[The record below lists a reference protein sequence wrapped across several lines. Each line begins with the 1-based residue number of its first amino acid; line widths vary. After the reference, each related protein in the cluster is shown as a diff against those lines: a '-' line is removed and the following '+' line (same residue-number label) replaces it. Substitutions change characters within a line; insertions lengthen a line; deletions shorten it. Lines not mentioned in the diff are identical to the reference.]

1 MNKAVFLD
9 RDGVINHV
17 EPGKYVTKVEDF
29 KILPGVI
36 GALKRFKRLGYL
48 IIIITNQFGIY
59 LGKATEQDVNAIHE
73 HMKKEFE
80 KFGITIDA
88 IYVCPDYSSDRKPK
102 LGMFVKAIRDWNID
116 VKESYVIGDS
126 LSDLVAADTLGCRS
140 ILVKSPLSPTIAAN
154 LLEAS
159 KVIENE
165 TKNSNNR

>member
-1 MNKAVFLD
+1 MNKAIFLD
-9 RDGVINHV
+9 RDGVINYV
-17 EPGKYVTKVEDF
+17 EPGKYITKVEDF

-73 HMKKEFE
+73 YMKNEFE

-88 IYVCPDYSSDRKPK
+88 IYVCPDFSSDRKPK

-116 VKESYVIGDS
+116 ISRSYIIGDS
-126 LSDLVAADTLGCRS
+126 LSDLVAADNLGIKS
-140 ILVKSPLSPTIAAN
+140 ILVKSKLSPIIVDS
-154 LLEAS
+154 LLESS
-159 KVIENE
+159 KIIEE
-165 TKNSNNR
+165 LEKC